1 MCFNP
6 IESLEEDV
14 DVLLVSFLRAGET
27 SLIDAVVD
35 IIVHPLVELINV
47 FLQRV
52 RQESTSRMAVLLE
65 LLWQK
70 IVKLSV
76 EHAYDLRAFV
86 VDNRLVLL
94 VP

>member
-52 RQESTSRMAVLLE
+52 RQESTSWMALLLE
-65 LLWQK
+65 C
-70 IVKLSV
+70 V
-76 EHAYDLRAFV
+76 
-86 VDNRLVLL
+86 
-94 VP
+94 

>member
-1 MCFNP
+1 MCFNS
-6 IESLEEDV
+6 IESLEEVV
-14 DVLLVSFLRAGET
+14 DVLLVGFLRASET
-27 SLIDAVVD
+27 SLVDAVVD
-35 IIVHPLVELINV
+35 VAVHPLVELINV

-52 RQESTSRMAVLLE
+52 RQESTSWMALLLE

-70 IVKLSV
+70 IVKLSIK
-76 EHAYDLRAFV
+76 HAYDLRAFV